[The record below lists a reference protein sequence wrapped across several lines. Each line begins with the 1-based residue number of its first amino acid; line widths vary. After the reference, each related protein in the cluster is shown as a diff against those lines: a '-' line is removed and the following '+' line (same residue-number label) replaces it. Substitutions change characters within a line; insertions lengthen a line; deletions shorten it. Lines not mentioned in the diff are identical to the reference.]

1 MDLLMNTP
9 TLLPLRPQTPPG
21 TPLED
26 VKPDQVI
33 EYRGIMRK
41 LTPKQWE
48 DAREKMEEDPTLER
62 ICVATHTLPA
72 DRKEGEE
79 EIPSLQWFLYK
90 HDGAFWMQV
99 VRYGRVVKQNPYELP
114 QDVPRGVWVENNG
127 KYVMRQLSSHH
138 WDGCYAEILGK
149 PEMQE
154 IVAGHYNNIVDGEY
168 LTSWRWILYRHE
180 GRIWSRTEYDG
191 DVVSQQPYVL
201 NEEETRA
208 VNEKW
213 ERKYAERIHKF
224 AERIA
229 AAEAAKAAEGATA

>member
-1 MDLLMNTP
+1 MK
-9 TLLPLRPQTPPG
+9 TPPTALPPQNPPG
-21 TPLED
+21 IPLDE

-33 EYRGIMRK
+33 EHRGIMRK
-41 LTPKQWE
+41 LTNTQWE
-48 DAREKMEEDPTLER
+48 DARKKMEEDPMLER

-72 DRKEGEE
+72 DKKDKGEE

-90 HDGAFWMQV
+90 HDGTLWMQV

-114 QDVPRGVWVENNG
+114 QDVPRGVWVENDG
-127 KYVMRQLSSHH
+127 KYVIRQLSSHH

-168 LTSWRWILYRHE
+168 LPSWTWILYRHE

-191 DVVSQQPYVL
+191 VVVSQQPYIL
-201 NEEETRA
+201 NEEELRVST
-208 VNEKW
+208 EKW
-213 ERKYAERIHKF
+213 QRKYAERI
-224 AERIA
+224 A
-229 AAEAAKAAEGATA
+229 AVEAAKAAE